1 MSQLDDA
8 PPAPSEDE
16 FIAEVRRV
24 REELRVVYDAMDEL
38 RESVEQVM
46 RGYRQDDWQPT
57 QRRPLVSIPVD
68 LRDPEF
74 ATKVNALDPH
84 ELPDDLPETVRSA
97 VVARLQVA
105 QRPAC
110 TECKPD
116 LQQPDDAEADAR
128 ATSAGAAQQRA
139 LWDADAPKLTIG
151 SAAIAMG
158 AASAEV
164 TPQKEAEPGRGG
176 AVSHAVSVVPQETGE
191 AGTVDHSALAAV
203 EPEQVKTDALPDA
216 PLAGHELVTL
226 MRRHKVTIGE
236 LTKRTGITQK
246 RIRMAR
252 DNGLTDPNAVR
263 DWVEAIRGRDLGPV
277 GARPMGEAYTLGD
290 WMTFRGRCLDGEIVA
305 AELHNEF
312 GRMKAGKQYF
322 IETLINT
329 KSADQLRLMAIQRGI
344 LDARRNSKQEN
355 AAALYRGCLS
365 SFTLGDSVSYQPLQ
379 ESYEEA
385 VERIVLAITDE
396 QIAAERER
404 VRRRKEEKDKAL
416 GNPETLLEFAT
427 FIRESGLDQLGD
439 DQFARWDALHADRI
453 REDRKSRKQRETVE
467 QFQSAEVGNLE
478 FRIAEGFHDRERIP
492 LWIVQ
497 LSTRVER
504 ATFQELKIK
513 ATQLGGWWSSFKKDA
528 AGFQFRSRESA
539 EKFASLSGGDADRSE
554 ELLARKLRKMD
565 SASDR
570 LQAVADSLDATST
583 EVLEGDE
590 SKLKNT
596 ARRADMAAS
605 MRAQAYADRAD
616 AKTLRSIAAALAAG
630 DARYLDGVWNA
641 AQVRTLETILK
652 QARRE
657 RIRERLTEEGIVQR
671 SQGWS
676 RRYDELEGQP
686 LSPADARHAV
696 YPKPYLY
703 RGHLVQA
710 FAQFEKTPGLKQ
722 ITAKMRKMVDATPKE
737 QDFVEFVHEHQ
748 IELLEEFLSRAKAAG
763 MRVWWF
769 DHCLDAYKRLR
780 SANIYDA
787 HELRSAL
794 RELTPHLV
802 AVAAD
807 DPVNRAEDEL
817 RGMDLPGFFPTPR
830 PVIDKLLA
838 HARIEPA
845 HRILEPSCGKGD
857 ILDAIRRQI
866 PDVTLTAIER
876 NLALQGV
883 LTAKRY
889 GEIVRYEDF
898 LEHVGEYDR
907 VVMNPPFEE
916 GQDILHVRHAY
927 DLLAPAGRLV
937 SIVCEGPFFRNDA
950 KSVAF
955 RAWLEEVAANV
966 EQLPE
971 DAFQGVAT
979 FRQTGVRTRL
989 VVVDKPAQ

>member
-8 PPAPSEDE
+8 PPAPSADE
-16 FIAEVRRV
+16 LIAEVRRV
-24 REELRVVYDAMDEL
+24 REELRVVYDAIDEL
-38 RESVEQVM
+38 RESVEQVT

-57 QRRPLVSIPVD
+57 ERRPLVSFPVD

-74 ATKVNALDPH
+74 ARKVNAVDPGK
-84 ELPDDLPETVRSA
+84 LPEDVPDMVRSA
-97 VVARLQVA
+97 VAARLQHS

-110 TECKPD
+110 PKCDPELHRPA
-116 LQQPDDAEADAR
+116 DAEGDAR
-128 ATSAGAAQQRA
+128 AAPADAVQQRA
-139 LWDADAPKLTIG
+139 LWNADADAVGTG
-151 SAAIAMG
+151 SAAIAAK
-158 AASAEV
+158 AAPAEV
-164 TPQKEAEPGRGG
+164 TPQKESEPGKSD
-176 AVSHAVSVVPQETGE
+176 AASHAESDVSQETGE
-191 AGTVDHSALAAV
+191 AGTANHPELGAV
-203 EPEQVKTDALPDA
+203 EPREVDDDPRPDA
-216 PLAGHELVTL
+216 PLSGHELVAL
-226 MRRHKVTIGE
+226 MQRHRVTIGE
-236 LTKRTGITQK
+236 LAKRTGITQK
-246 RIRMAR
+246 RIRHAR
-252 DNGLTDPNAVR
+252 EHGLTEPNAVR
-263 DWVEAIRGRDLGPV
+263 DWVQAILGRDPGPV
-277 GARPMGEAYTLGD
+277 VARPTGDAYTLGD
-290 WMTFRGRCLDGEIVA
+290 WVTFRERCLDGKIVA
-305 AELHNEF
+305 AVLHAEF
-312 GRMKAGKQYF
+312 GRMKAGRQHF

-329 KSADQLRLMAIQRGI
+329 KSADQLRLMAMQQGI
-344 LDARRNSKQEN
+344 LDARRNSKHEN

-396 QIAAERER
+396 QIAAELER
-404 VRRRKEEKDKAL
+404 VRKRKEEKDKAL

-427 FIRESGLDQLGD
+427 FIRERGLDQLSD

-453 REDRKSRKQRETVE
+453 REDRKSCKQCETVE
-467 QFQSAEVGNLE
+467 QFQSVEVGNLE

-539 EKFASLSGGDADRSE
+539 EKFAGLSEGDADRSE

-570 LQAVADSLDATST
+570 LQAVADSLDATAT

-605 MRAQAYADRAD
+605 MRAQAYADQAD

-630 DARYLDGVWNA
+630 EARYLDGVWNA
-641 AQVRTLETILK
+641 AQVRSLETVLK

-657 RIRERLTEEGIVQR
+657 RIRGRFTEEGIEHR
-671 SQGWS
+671 SHGWS
-676 RRYDELEGQP
+676 QRYDELEGQS

-722 ITAKMRKMVDATPKE
+722 ITAKMRKTVDATPKE
-737 QDFVEFVHEHQ
+737 QDFVEFIHEHQ
-748 IELLEEFLSRAKAAG
+748 IELLEEFLSRAKSAG
-763 MRVWWF
+763 MKIWWF

-794 RELTPHLV
+794 RELAPHLV
-802 AVAAD
+802 GAAAD
-807 DPVNRAEDEL
+807 DPVKRAEDEL
-817 RGMDLPGFFPTPR
+817 RGKDLPGFFPTPR
-830 PVIDKLLA
+830 AVIDQLLA
-838 HARIEPA
+838 LASIEPA
-845 HRILEPSCGKGD
+845 HRVLEPSCGKGD
-857 ILDAIRRQI
+857 ILDAVRRHC
-866 PDVTLTAIER
+866 PDVTLTAIEQ
-876 NLALQGV
+876 NLTLQGV
-883 LTAKRY
+883 LTAKGY
-889 GEIVRYEDF
+889 GEIVSYEDF

-927 DLLAPAGRLV
+927 DLLAPSGRLV
-937 SIVCEGPFFRNDA
+937 SIVCEGPFFRSDA

-955 RAWLEEVAANV
+955 RAWLQELEADI

-971 DAFQGVAT
+971 DAFLGVDA
-979 FRQTGVRTRL
+979 FRRTGVRTRL
-989 VVVDKPAQ
+989 VVIDKPTP